1 MSSRPRLGL
10 DRWTHLT
17 KDASNCYA
25 VVGGLINTLKPPYIT
40 LSFGC
45 TLLFL
50 RPHMVGENK
59 G

>member
-25 VVGGLINTLKPPYIT
+25 VVGCLINTLKPPYNYNAVFRMYFT
-40 LSFGC
+40 
-45 TLLFL
+45 FL
-50 RPHMVGENK
+50 ATSHGWGE
-59 G
+59 